1 MVLLEG
7 KRAMTLQLL
16 GITKSFEQADG
27 KDKAPKVV
35 LQDIN
40 LTIDDREVVGILGP
54 SGCGKTTLLRII
66 AGLDQPTEG
75 EVLLDGEKVG
85 RPGARTKMGMIFQE
99 HALLPWRS
107 VLDNVS
113 LGLEIQDVSGSER
126 EEKAMKYLELV
137 GLQGSAHSRPYEL
150 SGGMRQRAAVARA
163 LALEPSFLLMD
174 EPFSALDPQT
184 RKQIQTDIIRIQ
196 EKTAKAI
203 VLVTHSVEEAILL
216 ADRLVILSANPGKV
230 RRILEIDLERPR
242 DSMSR
247 PFLEMRKEVLGL
259 LGGG

>member
-1 MVLLEG
+1 
-7 KRAMTLQLL
+7 
-16 GITKSFEQADG
+16 
-27 KDKAPKVV
+27 
-35 LQDIN
+35 
-40 LTIDDREVVGILGP
+40 
-54 SGCGKTTLLRII
+54 
-66 AGLDQPTEG
+66 
-75 EVLLDGEKVG
+75 
-85 RPGARTKMGMIFQE
+85 MGMIFQE

-113 LGLEIQDVSGSER
+113 LGLEIQDVSRSER
-126 EEKAMKYLELV
+126 EEKAKAYLELV

>member
-1 MVLLEG
+1 MMLEL
-7 KRAMTLQLL
+7 A
-16 GITKSFEQADG
+16 GITKEFDQGNG
-27 KDKAPKVV
+27 KKAVI
-35 LQDIN
+35 LQDIS
-40 LTIDDREVVGILGP
+40 LKIDEQEVVGILGP

-66 AGLDQPTEG
+66 AGLEQPTKG
-75 EVLLDGEKVG
+75 SVLLDGEIVT
-85 RPGARTKMGMIFQE
+85 RSASRMGMIFQE

-113 LGLEIQDVSGSER
+113 LGLEIQEMPKTQR
-126 EEKAMKYLELV
+126 QEKAMKYLELV
-137 GLQGSAHSRPYEL
+137 GLQGSARSRPYEL

-184 RKQIQTDIIRIQ
+184 RKQIQADIIRIQ

-230 RRILEIDLERPR
+230 KKILEIELERPR
-242 DSMSR
+242 DSMSG

-259 LGGG
+259 LGGL

>member
-1 MVLLEG
+1 MMLELKAVTKQFDQGNG
-7 KRAMTLQLL
+7 K
-16 GITKSFEQADG
+16 
-27 KDKAPKVV
+27 KAVV
-35 LQDIN
+35 LQDIWLQIN
-40 LTIDDREVVGILGP
+40 EQEVVGILGP

-66 AGLDQPTEG
+66 AGLEPPTKG
-75 EVLLDGEKVG
+75 EVLLDGEVIT
-85 RPGARTKMGMIFQE
+85 RPGARMGMIFQE

-113 LGLEIQDVSGSER
+113 LGLEVQEMPKAQR
-126 EEKAMKYLELV
+126 QEKAMKYLELV
-137 GLQGSAHSRPYEL
+137 GLQDSARSRPYEL

-163 LALEPSFLLMD
+163 LVLEPSLLLMD

-184 RKQIQTDIIRIQ
+184 RKQIQADILRIQ

-203 VLVTHSVEEAILL
+203 VLVTHSVEEAIFL

-230 RRILEIDLERPR
+230 KKILEIKLELPR
-242 DSMSR
+242 DSMSGQ
-247 PFLEMRKEVLGL
+247 FLEIRKTVLEL

>member
-7 KRAMTLQLL
+7 IRTMMLELA
-16 GITKSFEQADG
+16 GITKEFNQGNG
-27 KDKAPKVV
+27 KKAVI
-35 LQDIN
+35 LQDISLQIN
-40 LTIDDREVVGILGP
+40 EQEVVGILGP

-66 AGLDQPTEG
+66 AGLESPTTG
-75 EVLLDGEKVG
+75 EVLLDGEAIA
-85 RPGARTKMGMIFQE
+85 RPGARMGMIFQE

-113 LGLEIQDVSGSER
+113 LGLEIQQMPRKER
-126 EEKAMKYLELV
+126 EEKAMRYLELV

-150 SGGMRQRAAVARA
+150 SGGMRQRAAVARS

-184 RKQIQTDIIRIQ
+184 RKQIQADIIRIQ

-230 RRILEIDLERPR
+230 KKILKIELVRPR
-242 DSMSR
+242 EGMSR
-247 PFLEMRKEVLGL
+247 SFLEMRKEVLEL
-259 LGGG
+259 LSERSL

>member
-1 MVLLEG
+1 MVFLEG

-27 KDKAPKVV
+27 KSKAAKVV
-35 LQDIN
+35 LQGIN

-75 EVLLDGEKVG
+75 EVLLDGEAVS

-113 LGLEIQDVSGSER
+113 LGLEIQNVSRSER

-196 EKTAKAI
+196 ERTAKAI

>member
-1 MVLLEG
+1 MFLLEG
-7 KRAMTLQLL
+7 IGAMTLQLV
-16 GITKSFEQADG
+16 GITKQFEQADG
-27 KDKAPKVV
+27 KSKVV
-35 LQDIN
+35 LQDIS

-75 EVLLDGEKVG
+75 EVLLDGEAVSRQG
-85 RPGARTKMGMIFQE
+85 TRTKMGMIFQE

-113 LGLEIQDVSGSER
+113 LGLEIQGVSRSER
-126 EEKAMKYLELV
+126 EERAMRYLELV
-137 GLQGSAHSRPYEL
+137 GLQSSAHSRPYEL

-163 LALEPSFLLMD
+163 LALQPSFLLMD

-184 RKQIQTDIIRIQ
+184 RKQIQADIMRIQ

-242 DSMSR
+242 DGMSK